1 MKITKIT
8 TNSYNFY
15 KEGSDYILN
24 LGAITQGEDTSTELL
39 FEEVENV
46 GGTTI
51 SPKCGCTTT
60 DRKAISSSS
69 FSITL
74 KYNNCDAS
82 FTKVVAIN
90 EAKSSAFK
98 IKIIGTCNQK

>member
-8 TNSYNFY
+8 NNSYNFY

-90 EAKSSAFK
+90 EVKSSAFK

>member
-1 MKITKIT
+1 M
-8 TNSYNFY
+8 
-15 KEGSDYILN
+15 
-24 LGAITQGEDTSTELL
+24 GAITQGEDTSTELL
-39 FEEVENV
+39 FQEVENV

-90 EAKSSAFK
+90 EVKSSAFK
-98 IKIIGTCNQK
+98 IKIIE

>member
-8 TNSYNFY
+8 NNSYNFY
-15 KEGSDYILN
+15 KEGNDYILN
-24 LGAITQGEDTSTELL
+24 LGAIIQGEDTSTELL

-46 GGTTI
+46 GGTTV

-60 DRKAISSSS
+60 DRKAISNSS
-69 FSITL
+69 FSILL
-74 KYNNCDAS
+74 KYNQCETPVN
-82 FTKVVAIN
+82 KVVVIN
-90 EAKSSAFK
+90 ETKSSAFK